1 MGARPVWEHI
11 LHGARSMWEHV
22 LHGSMTCVGT
32 RSTWELVVALSFV
45 ATNIQSSQWS
55 LLLYG
60 AVHHTEFSPPAFSMM
75 ISDLGFTQN
84 WL

>member
-1 MGARPVWEHI
+1 
-11 LHGARSMWEHV
+11 
-22 LHGSMTCVGT
+22 
-32 RSTWELVVALSFV
+32 LSFV
-45 ATNIQSSQWS
+45 ATNIHSSQWS